1 MKFVLRY
8 SGGSPFARK
17 VRVAAHELG
26 LARMIE
32 EIPSHPWKAP
42 DDLKIL
48 NPLGKIPTLVTEDG
62 TTIFDSP
69 VICEYLDTLHD
80 RPKLIP
86 PSGPARWRALRTQ
99 ALGDGIMD
107 AAVLWRIEITQ
118 RKEHG
123 TSPEWVERQQGA
135 IFRAL
140 DELKNDPAALAGPMD
155 RRRDRGSL
163 RARLS
168 RFPFRIPELAGDA
181 TQARRLACRVRATT
195 VLARDR
201 SRECGV
207 ISRWAR
213 AGRTASPWPRA
224 RRRRR

>member
-42 DDLKIL
+42 DDLKTL

-107 AAVLWRIEITQ
+107 AAVLWRVEITQ

-140 DELKNDPAALAGPMD
+140 DELENDPAALAGPMTVGTIAVACALGYLD
-155 RRRDRGSL
+155 FRFGFL
-163 RARLS
+163 NWRATR
-168 RFPFRIPELAGDA
+168 P
-181 TQARRLACRVRATT
+181 RLAAWHAEFAQRPSWRATDPGN
-195 VLARDR
+195 A
-201 SRECGV
+201 
-207 ISRWAR
+207 A
-213 AGRTASPWPRA
+213 
-224 RRRRR
+224 